1 MASWNQLLTTDHE
14 TTEKVFA
21 ALEKAFATPAGPSVH
36 VVSLMLEYF
45 GVYVDQC
52 HNLKE
57 EKHLFP
63 TIERLGIPRHGGPLG
78 VMLEEHEQSRT
89 LLARWKPLAQAYV
102 QDDRAALLPLRDV
115 FAEYAS
121 LLKNHFWKE
130 NDILYPMA
138 LRVVAEADAKKV
150 VAGIERVEAD
160 LGPDTRARFY
170 AMAEEIITAGAL
182 DDLSFGLSRETLAAM
197 LNALP
202 VELSF
207 VDADDRVRYFSHENG
222 HKIFGRTRGAIG
234 THVENCHPPK
244 SVHMVKQIL
253 ADFKAGT
260 RDVAEFWIDLG
271 PRKVHIRYWPVRSPD
286 GTYLGCMET
295 VQDVSAIQ
303 KLTGQKR
310 LLDPA

>member
-1 MASWNQLLTTDHE
+1 MPTWNELLTTDHE

-21 ALEKAFATPAGPSVH
+21 ALERAFAAPGGPPAA
-36 VVSLMLEYF
+36 VVALMLDYF
-45 GVYVDQC
+45 SVYIDQC
-52 HNLKE
+52 HNMKE

-63 TIERLGIPRHGGPLG
+63 LIERLGIPREGGPLG
-78 VMLEEHEQSRT
+78 VMLAEHEQSRT
-89 LLARWKPLAQAYV
+89 LLARWKPLAEAYV
-102 QDDRAALLPLRDV
+102 KGDRSTLLPLLDV
-115 FAEYAS
+115 FAEHAA
-121 LLKNHFWKE
+121 LLKQHFWKE

-138 LRVVAEADAKKV
+138 LRVIAEADAKKV
-150 VAGIERVEAD
+150 VAGIEQVEAG
-160 LGPDTRARFY
+160 LGPDTRARY
-170 AMAEEIITAGAL
+170 YGIAAQIIKSGAL
-182 DDLSFGLSRETLAAM
+182 EDLAFGLDREVLAAM
-197 LNALP
+197 LNSLP
-202 VELSF
+202 IELSF

-222 HKIFGRTRGAIG
+222 QKIFGRTRGAIG
-234 THVENCHPPK
+234 THVENCHPSK

-295 VQDVSAIQ
+295 VQDVAPIQ

-310 LLDPA
+310 LLD